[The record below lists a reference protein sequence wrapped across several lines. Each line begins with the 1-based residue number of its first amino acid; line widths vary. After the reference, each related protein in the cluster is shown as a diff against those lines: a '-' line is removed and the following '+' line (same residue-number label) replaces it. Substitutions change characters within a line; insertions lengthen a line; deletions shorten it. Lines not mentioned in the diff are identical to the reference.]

1 MSKLITITALFFGI
15 AVSALSQSV
24 YTYTVKS
31 IEGPNLPLNAYTG
44 KKLLVI
50 TLPTQQN
57 ASNDSLLRSL
67 DSIRAAYTGTLQ
79 IIAVPSYEDGYTPA
93 LKNSLKQWY
102 RSILGTGI
110 IVTEGVRTRKT
121 SGSQQHPL
129 FKWLT
134 DKDKNGFFDQ
144 DVAGPRHKFI
154 VWTNG
159 ELTSVL
165 GAPTKIAGTAMNTLL
180 QGQ

>member
-1 MSKLITITALFFGI
+1 MEVPAATPVREGMVLCLFQE
-15 AVSALSQSV
+15 V
-24 YTYTVKS
+24 
-31 IEGPNLPLNAYTG
+31 TG
-44 KKLLVI
+44 RKFLK
-50 TLPTQQN
+50 
-57 ASNDSLLRSL
+57 A
-67 DSIRAAYTGTLQ
+67 TGLLQ

-93 LKNSLKQWY
+93 LKNQLMHWY
-102 RSILGTGI
+102 RSILGMGI
-110 IVTEGVRTRKT
+110 IVTEGERTRKT

-129 FKWLT
+129 FVWLT
-134 DKDKNGFFDQ
+134 DKDKNGFFEQ

-165 GAPTKIAGTAMNTLL
+165 GAPIRIGGTAMNNLL

>member
-1 MSKLITITALFFGI
+1 MSKIIVITVIFFVI
-15 AVSALSQSV
+15 AVNTLSQSV

-31 IEGPNLPLNAYTG
+31 IEGSTMPLNAYTG
-44 KKLLVI
+44 KKILVI

-57 ASNDSLLRSL
+57 SSNDSLLHSL
-67 DSIRAAYTGTLQ
+67 DSIRATYTGLLQ

-93 LKNSLKQWY
+93 LKNQLMQWY
-102 RSILGTGI
+102 RSILGMGI
-110 IVTEGVRTRKT
+110 IVTEGERTRKT

-129 FKWLT
+129 FVWLT
-134 DKDKNGFFDQ
+134 DKDKNGFFEQ

-165 GAPTKIAGTAMNTLL
+165 GAPIRIGGAAMNNLL